1 MRKKKKGRKTKK
13 GRKKKRN
20 RKNFKRFTDL
30 NKKFTDLLDKV
41 TRPGFDREKPKV
53 WHWVNT

>member
-1 MRKKKKGRKTKK
+1 MTLRKKKKGRKTKK

-41 TRPGFDREKPKV
+41 IPKFLGKDV
-53 WHWVNT
+53 F